1 MDIRGNTLVKGL
13 NKPHV
18 VIPEGVEIIGPKA
31 FDYCFDLTSVKL
43 PSTLTSIGANAFN
56 MCSDLTSIDFSNTS
70 LTSIGTDAFAWCKGL
85 TSVDL
90 SQTSLTSIEPGTF
103 RRGSQLTSVALPS
116 SLTSIGR
123 SAFKNCKRLTSI
135 ELPSNLTSIGEN
147 AFEYTNLI
155 HIELPSTL
163 TSIGECAFRSCFV
176 LGNRHTVDLSQ
187 TRLTSIKRSVFENC
201 TRLHGIKLPSTV
213 TSIEEYAFRGCAL
226 LTIVEL
232 PSTLTKIENQAFE
245 DCSGLFNIELPSS
258 LTSIGDKAFGD
269 CSRLTIIVPPQQ
281 NPGGCQIHP
290 EAFTGCLRVLNAS
303 GQPIPNSIVLDS
315 SIIGLRQ
322 RLLAL
327 WSQNVRRQGLLRQTG
342 KSFDDFLSENGEGSE
357 TKTSLRERD
366 EVFKIWTQI
375 KAVLDYKM
383 HYTAPHLFRKI
394 MEGGRKLV
402 RMKSYLNQPK
412 NTKVF
417 QQVLEDLGITEPRR
431 FRNWEGRL
439 VSQLRL

>member
-1 MDIRGNTLVKGL
+1 MDIQGNKLVNGL

-31 FDYCFDLTSVKL
+31 FSYCFDLTSVKL

-56 MCSDLTSIDFSNTS
+56 VCSDLTSIDFSNTS

-103 RRGSQLTSVALPS
+103 RQCSQLTSVALPS

-123 SAFKNCKRLTSI
+123 SALKNCKRLTSI

-163 TSIGECAFRSCFV
+163 TSIEEGAFRSCFV

-213 TSIEEYAFRGCAL
+213 TSIEEYAFIRCNL

-269 CSRLTIIVPPQQ
+269 CSRLTIIVPP
-281 NPGGCQIHP
+281 CQIGAD
-290 EAFTGCLRVLNAS
+290 AFTGCLRVLNAS
-303 GQPIPNSIVLDS
+303 GQPIPNSIVLNPR
-315 SIIGLRQ
+315 IIGLRQ
-322 RLLAL
+322 QLLAL
-327 WSQNVRRQGLLRQTG
+327 WSQNVRRQGRMRRTG
-342 KSFDDFLSENGEGSE
+342 TSPDTPLAKGMMSYESMQ
-357 TKTSLRERD
+357 SLRERN

-375 KAVLDYKM
+375 KAVLDGQIN
-383 HYTAPHLFRKI
+383 TAPHLFRKI

-402 RMKSYLNQPK
+402 GMKSYLNQPK

-417 QQVLEDLGITEPRR
+417 QQVLEDLGIVEPRR
-431 FRNWEGRL
+431 FRNWKGRL